1 MAPSSFEIIQR
12 GDAGDNTNRDGDK
25 DDGVDAA
32 TIALR
37 MRRDPEWATKAAES
51 FDASLGA
58 HVRDVTGLL
67 SELKESQN
75 KLHGKIIDARATATW
90 ATTIEGATITLGKL
104 PEYVNKARSAS
115 RRMVELRDRLEKVEQ
130 RVAKLPASAK

>member
-25 DDGVDAA
+25 DGGEDAA

-75 KLHGKIIDARATATW
+75 KLHGKIIDARAAATW